1 MVSVCSLIVFGGLGF
16 IVCLDLTK
24 LLIRRKDK
32 RPFLSRI
39 SLQTKIVFMVTAI
52 LILAGILGVFIFE
65 NNYTLS
71 AMPAKEKFLSCLF
84 TSITPRT
91 AGFNVLET
99 GALMPTTLF
108 MIIILM
114 FIGASPGSTGGGIK
128 TVTLGILLAAL
139 YSMFYNK
146 DRVDLFGKT
155 IPRRT
160 FRNAILI
167 IFLSFGLVMLSAFL
181 LSITEN
187 ADAKSANYFL
197 SILFESTSAFGTVG
211 LSTGI
216 TPRLTSLGKLIIIIT
231 MFIGRVGPLTLAVA
245 VAMRKEK
252 ADYSYPEENL
262 AIG

>member
-1 MVSVCSLIVFGGLGF
+1 
-16 IVCLDLTK
+16 
-24 LLIRRKDK
+24 
-32 RPFLSRI
+32 
-39 SLQTKIVFMVTAI
+39 
-52 LILAGILGVFIFE
+52 
-65 NNYTLS
+65 
-71 AMPAKEKFLSCLF
+71 
-84 TSITPRT
+84 
-91 AGFNVLET
+91 
-99 GALMPTTLF
+99 
-108 MIIILM
+108 
-114 FIGASPGSTGGGIK
+114 
-128 TVTLGILLAAL
+128 
-139 YSMFYNK
+139 
-146 DRVDLFGKT
+146 
-155 IPRRT
+155 
-160 FRNAILI
+160 
-167 IFLSFGLVMLSAFL
+167 MLSAFL